1 MYRALEAISKSTGR
15 IEDIKE
21 YLNVPELLA
30 QLAEECTELAQAALK
45 YRRVIEG
52 KNPTP
57 TNKENAI
64 AAIEEETA
72 DVFLLINMLGVS
84 DRTVAET
91 IYAKTARWQ
100 ERLHHHYHGYKE
112 MGE

>member
-1 MYRALEAISKSTGR
+1 MDIINRIGAAAALE
-15 IEDIKE
+15 
-21 YLNVPELLA
+21 

-84 DRTVAET
+84 DRAVAET
-91 IYAKTARWQ
+91 IYAKTSRWQ